1 MSLPLT
7 GSIAQSASGSTTNI
21 SLTQS
26 SPPVTSSAS
35 VDEGRSD
42 RARPGYRLC
51 VFVVSAVVLMVVLFL
66 L

>member
-1 MSLPLT
+1 MEELIIHRAAESKVF
-7 GSIAQSASGSTTNI
+7 SE
-21 SLTQS
+21 TQS